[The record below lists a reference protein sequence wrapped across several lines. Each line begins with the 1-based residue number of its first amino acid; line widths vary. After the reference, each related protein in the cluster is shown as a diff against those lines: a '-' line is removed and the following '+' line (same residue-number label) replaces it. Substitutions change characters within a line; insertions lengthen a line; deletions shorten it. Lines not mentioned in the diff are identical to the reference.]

1 MLNYQGLPFDLK
13 DILGE
18 MARDPK
24 TGEATIKKDTK
35 SGRYFDKNGKEVNKR
50 GYLVDRTGSVV
61 TKKGRKVF
69 NKSELNVH
77 GDIPKLFA
85 FTQFDEANVKGHY

>member
-1 MLNYQGLPFDLK
+1 
-13 DILGE
+13 

-50 GYLVDRTGSVV
+50 GYLVDWTGNVV
-61 TKKGRKVF
+61 TKKGRKIF
-69 NKSELNVH
+69 DILQLNVH

-85 FTQFDEANVKGHY
+85 FTQFDEANVRGHY

>member
-1 MLNYQGLPFDLK
+1 LKPNGEFPQLLNYQGVPFYLK

-18 MARDPK
+18 MARDPR

-50 GYLVDRTGSVV
+50 GYLVDRNGNVV
-61 TKKGRKVF
+61 NKRGRK
-69 NKSELNVH
+69 
-77 GDIPKLFA
+77 I
-85 FTQFDEANVKGHY
+85 FDK